1 MQIKFDLQ
9 LIVYNVVINLTLG
22 LREYLLT
29 KTPSE
34 QLVGRLARRL
44 DPQVIPAVA
53 RKLGLTPGEIVRVRD
68 QTAGVSPW
76 HRSFH
81 TLHSV
86 IQKQSV
92 TVGQLQEALVAEGVG
107 PHVLCQVKCLPFFC
121 LTNCHPFF

>member
-1 MQIKFDLQ
+1 M
-9 LIVYNVVINLTLG
+9 
-22 LREYLLT
+22 
-29 KTPSE
+29 
-34 QLVGRLARRL
+34 GRLARRL

-121 LTNCHPFF
+121 LTIKLSSPLLGGGRK